1 MKKIIFILL
10 VLTLL
15 ITGCAQETVDETQES
30 TDEGYIPDLDQELD
44 NSDLDDLDED
54 LNLDWI

>member
-10 VLTLL
+10 VLALL
-15 ITGCAQETVDETQES
+15 ITGCAQEAEDQETEDQ
-30 TDEGYIPDLDQELD
+30 GYIPDIDNELD

-54 LNLDWI
+54 LEDLDWI